1 MYLFDTDTITN
12 VFKKKPSEKLAKKLK
27 HLDKA
32 QQFVSTITIFEI
44 VYGIYKSSHSEYHRS
59 NLENILLPSVN
70 IVGFDMK
77 SAYICGKLRA
87 ELEKK
92 GQPLALADLQI
103 ASIAMANNLTLITG
117 NEKHFGRIDELKI
130 ENWL

>member
-12 VFKKKPSEKLAKKLK
+12 IFKKKPSEKLARKLK
-27 HLDKA
+27 HLGKA

-44 VYGIYKSSHSEYHRS
+44 IYGIHKSSRPEYHKN

-77 SAYICGKLRA
+77 SAYVCGRLRA
-87 ELEKK
+87 ELEKR
-92 GQPLALADLQI
+92 GQRLALADLQI
-103 ASIAMANNLTLITG
+103 ASIAIANNLTLITG